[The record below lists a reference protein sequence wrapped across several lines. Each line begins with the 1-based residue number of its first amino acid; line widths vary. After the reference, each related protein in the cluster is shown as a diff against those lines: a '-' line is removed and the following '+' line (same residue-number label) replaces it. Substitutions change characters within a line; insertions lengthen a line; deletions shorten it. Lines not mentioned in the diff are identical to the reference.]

1 MSTDLALMSATDL
14 IAGFRDHSISP
25 REATAAAL
33 DQISA
38 HNDRFN
44 AYCLIDVDGAMA
56 AAGAAEARWQAGT
69 PMGPLD
75 GVPTSIKDLSLTKG
89 WPTLRGSKIIDPAQA
104 WTDDAPYVA
113 HLRSAGAVFLGKTT
127 TPEYGWKG
135 VTDSLLTGIT
145 RNPWDDRKTPG
156 GSSGG
161 AAVAA
166 ATGMGALHQG
176 SDGGGSIRMPAGYT
190 GIYGLKAT
198 YGQVPS
204 WPASP
209 FGTLS
214 HAGPM
219 TRTVRDAALMLKVM
233 AQHDPRDWY
242 GLPGPHHDWTAATE
256 TSIAG
261 WRIAYSPDLGHA
273 TVDPEIAALVAK
285 AVHVLRD
292 LGANVEEVEAP
303 IPPCRDVFEAHWF
316 AGAINLA
323 RDWSDATR
331 AQLDPGLNDIIS
343 AGEQITL
350 ADYQAAVSQREVI
363 GMAMNSFFA
372 DYDALLTPTLPIAA
386 FDAGQEVPTG
396 SGLPRWYDW
405 SPFSYPFNLSQHPAA
420 SMPCGLT
427 SDGLP
432 AGLQIVSAKYREDKI
447 LAISAAYEQ
456 VQPIQLPALD

>member
-14 IAGFRDHSISP
+14 ITGYRDHSISP

-38 HNDRFN
+38 HNDRLN
-44 AYCLIDVDGAMA
+44 AYCLIDGEGAMTA
-56 AAGAAEARWQAGT
+56 ASAAEKRWQAGT
-69 PMGPLD
+69 PLGPLD

-89 WPTLRGSKIIDPAQA
+89 WPTLRGSNIIDPAQA
-104 WTDDAPYVA
+104 WEDDAPYVA
-113 HLRSAGAVFLGKTT
+113 HLRAAGAVFLGKTT

-166 ATGMGALHQG
+166 AAGMGALHQG

-219 TRTVRDAALMLKVM
+219 TRTVSDAALMLEVM

-242 GLPGPHHDWTAATE
+242 ALPATHFDWSAATKA
-256 TSIAG
+256 SIAG

-273 TVDPEIAALVAK
+273 TVDPEIAALVAT
-285 AVHVLRD
+285 AVEVLRD
-292 LGANVEEVEAP
+292 LGAIVEEVDAP
-303 IPPCRDVFEAHWF
+303 IPPCRDVFEIHWF
-316 AGAINLA
+316 AGAINMA
-323 RDWSDATR
+323 RGWSDETR
-331 AQLDPGLNDIIS
+331 AKLDPGLNEIIS
-343 AGEQITL
+343 AGRDITL
-350 ADYQAAVSQREVI
+350 ADYQVAVSQRETI
-363 GMAMNSFFA
+363 GMAMNNFFA

-386 FDAGQEVPTG
+386 FDAGLEVPAG

-447 LAISAAYEQ
+447 LSISAAYERQ
-456 VQPIQLPALD
+456 QPIQLPNLG